1 MFCNECQTS
10 VCLRCLG
17 SVEHIGHTLSILSE
31 VLESRIKI
39 IQEDQEKLEHVL
51 GPTYRCIACDVE
63 AEMKQIERDY
73 DEVLADI
80 NQHADEWRQETEQ
93 FIENVENEV
102 LETKTKQMVALK

>member
-1 MFCNECQTS
+1 MFRSECQTS